1 MNAVDHNNVVIFD
14 DRGIPSIMCRFARP
28 KDAEEVPAVFKIGDK
43 VADAIYISKYPNT
56 VIDGR
61 AYSMPMADPT
71 ANITF
76 DEAVQAC
83 RCKGAGWH
91 LMTAVEYEY
100 LLNQSREKGTMPHG
114 NTDWGKDYYHKDEQG
129 KVSNFGRTYT
139 GTGPVTWNH
148 DHTPY
153 GVSDLNG
160 NVWEWLAGLRIKD
173 GVIEFIPDN
182 KAASPYCDMSKDST
196 EWQQAET
203 SKGPVRANVECGEI
217 TITDTVA
224 ADDYTPDYDGVRI
237 DELEVELSEIPQVLK
252 DLGII
257 PDKRAEEENK
267 TYVYFDATEGEY
279 LPLRGSAFS
288 DASDSGP
295 SAPALDYPRS
305 NSLGNIGFRSAFYE
319 VNGKLI
325 TE

>member
-1 MNAVDHNNVVIFD
+1 MNAIDHNNVVIFD
-14 DRGIPSIMCRFARP
+14 DRGIPSIMCRFERP
-28 KDAEEVPAVFKIGDK
+28 KDAEEVPAVFRIGDE

-71 ANITF
+71 VNITF

-83 RCKGAGWH
+83 RCKGSGWH

-100 LLNQSREKGTMPHG
+100 LLNQSRGKGTMPHG
-114 NTDWGKDYYHKDEQG
+114 NTDWGENYYNSKEQG
-129 KVSNFGRTYT
+129 KLSNLGRTYT

-182 KAASPYCDMSKDST
+182 KAASPYCKLSKDST
-196 EWQQAET
+196 EWQKAVT
-203 SKGPVRANVECGEI
+203 AKGPVRVNVECEEI
-217 TITDTVA
+217 TITDAVA
-224 ADDYTPDYDGVRI
+224 ADDYKPDFGKVAI
-237 DELEVELSEIPQVLK
+237 EELSVELSEIPQILR

-257 PDKRAEEENK
+257 PDKRVEEENE
-267 TYVYFDATEGEY
+267 THVYFDATEGEY
-279 LPLRGSAFS
+279 MPIRGSSFCS
-288 DASDSGP
+288 TVSSGP
-295 SAPALDYPRS
+295 SAFCLYEPHSGSD
-305 NSLGNIGFRSAFYE
+305 NDVGFRSAFYE
-319 VNGKLI
+319 VGCI
-325 TE
+325 TNKH